1 MTSHPTTLL
10 IPNMIEERWSWT
22 VEKNETGNWQLC
34 YWPRG
39 DLYGLRTTVN
49 LASSNFVDA
58 CTESRYFLN
67 IE

>member
-1 MTSHPTTLL
+1 MNRL
-10 IPNMIEERWSWT
+10 EERWSWT
-22 VEKNETGNWQLC
+22 VERDEHSNWQLR

-39 DLYGLRTTVN
+39 DNYAFVTTVD
-49 LASSNFVDA
+49 LSSSNFVDA